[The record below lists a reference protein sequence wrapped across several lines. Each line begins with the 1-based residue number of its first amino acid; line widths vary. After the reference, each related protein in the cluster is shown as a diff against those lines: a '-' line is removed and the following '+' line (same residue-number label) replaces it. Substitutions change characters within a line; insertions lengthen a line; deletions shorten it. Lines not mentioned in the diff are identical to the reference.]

1 MKIDDLIGELLEKN
15 YGMTHRSSESIK
27 SAVKKFNH
35 DGIGGVVSPVTI
47 GSLGASMVR
56 DKINFEK
63 AYDIFGNYVG
73 NWGTDVTTYR
83 IDAVKGDNVVKS
95 ITKCPMSEF
104 ALDVTVDHTALTEDT
119 TYDVATVNIT
129 AVSGE
134 GNPLVFAGDVVS
146 FSTRGPVQLIGPK
159 AVPLRGGMTGTYV
172 KTTGRNGKAS
182 LTIKCDRC
190 PDIVLD
196 FTVKVNK
203 DNK

>member
-1 MKIDDLIGELLEKN
+1 
-15 YGMTHRSSESIK
+15 
-27 SAVKKFNH
+27 
-35 DGIGGVVSPVTI
+35 
-47 GSLGASMVR
+47 
-56 DKINFEK
+56 
-63 AYDIFGNYVG
+63 
-73 NWGTDVTTYR
+73 
-83 IDAVKGDNVVKS
+83 
-95 ITKCPMSEF
+95 MSEF